1 MTGDADAGGPG
12 RDSFGERYTIQR
24 ELGHGGMATV
34 YLAHDAR
41 YQRDVAIKVLSP
53 EISHGVGSDRFQREI
68 AVAAKLTHPHIVP
81 LLDSGEHDGALWF
94 AMPVLDG
101 HSLRDR
107 LDREHSLP
115 IGEALR
121 IAGEVAGALTYAHEH
136 GVIHRDIK
144 PENILFSG
152 GSAIVTDFGL
162 AKSTEPMTGGESL
175 TRTGIAVGTALY
187 MSPEQSTGEALDLR
201 TDIYSLG
208 SVLYE
213 MLTGEPPYVGKSLQA
228 VIAKR
233 FSDPVPSARRLRT
246 TVSPALDAI
255 VECALAKNP
264 ADRFPST
271 AAFAE
276 ALSRVP
282 MSPDTSGAGLG
293 ATVPITAASFSGPGQ
308 AAAAPPSRRRRRV
321 MAATIVFAAAIATTQ
336 LARGYRSNASGASP
350 PRSIA
355 VLPFTNESSDKDQEY
370 FSAGMTD
377 ELMGA
382 LAALKQLRVAA
393 RASSYA
399 AKTQGSDI
407 KQMGHALGVDAVLEG
422 TVRKAGDHVRVSVD
436 LVNVANGSI
445 IWNDTYDRNLSDV
458 FAMQEQIAEAIVAAV
473 KLQLTDQRAIVPRST
488 GDVAAYEM
496 YLRGRHAVDMRTPR
510 ALDEATNWFRKAVDR
525 DPLYARAWAGL
536 ADDYLLQALNLY
548 AVPKDAF
555 AKGEAAARRALAL
568 DSTLAEAHTSL
579 GTVLFLNHRDF
590 AGAATEYDRAI
601 VLDPS
606 YPSAHYFYALM
617 LIGTDSARAES
628 EARRAQDLDP
638 LSPPMAQAVGIVRV
652 GLARYAAA
660 IPPLRAAVALDPDYY
675 FPHAWLAI
683 ALAHTGAADEAV
695 AEAKR
700 AVQLNPSSTLVL
712 DYLGEVYA
720 ELGKRDA
727 ALAVVERIDSVAKT
741 RPVSGVYTARIY
753 DRLHDAASAFRWLDY
768 AQANGEGQL
777 AQLLYFDSF
786 PYISQDPRFK
796 QLVRQLGLK
805 H

>member
-1 MTGDADAGGPG
+1 MTGDADAGGQG
-12 RDSFGERYTIQR
+12 RDSFSERYTIQR

-34 YLAHDAR
+34 YLARDAR

-115 IGEALR
+115 ISEAMR

-162 AKSTEPMTGGESL
+162 AKSTEPVAGGESL

-233 FSDPVPSARRLRT
+233 LSDPVPSARRLRT

-264 ADRFPST
+264 ADRFPSA

-276 ALSRVP
+276 ALSRVL
-282 MSPDTSGAGLG
+282 STDSSAAGLAASGA
-293 ATVPITAASFSGPGQ
+293 TTAASFSGPGQ
-308 AAAAPPSRRRRRV
+308 AAAAARPRRRRRL
-321 MAATIVFAAAIATTQ
+321 MAAVIVFAAAVATTQ
-336 LARGYRSNASGASP
+336 FARSYRASSGGASP

-355 VLPFTNESSDKDQEY
+355 VLPFTDESSDKDQEY

-382 LAALKQLRVAA
+382 LAAIKQLRVAA

-399 AKTQGSDI
+399 VKTQGSDI
-407 KQMGHALGVDAVLEG
+407 KQMGRALGVDAVLEG
-422 TVRKAGDHVRVSVD
+422 TVRKAGDHVRVAVD
-436 LVNVANGSI
+436 LVSVANGSI
-445 IWNDTYDRNLSDV
+445 IWNETYDKNVSDV
-458 FAMQEQIAEAIVAAV
+458 FVMQEQIAEAIVAAV
-473 KLQLTDQRAIVPRST
+473 KLQLTAQHAIVPRST

-525 DPLYARAWAGL
+525 DPLYARAWSGL

-579 GTVLFLNHRDF
+579 ATVLFLNHRDF
-590 AGAATEYDRAI
+590 AGAAGEYDRAI
-601 VLDPS
+601 ALDPA

-628 EARRAQDLDP
+628 EARRAQGLDP

-652 GLARYAAA
+652 GLAHYAAA
-660 IPPLRAAVALDPDYY
+660 IPPLRTAVALDPDYY

-683 ALAHTGAADEAV
+683 ALAHTGAAEEAV
-695 AEAKR
+695 VEAKR

-712 DYLGEVYA
+712 DYLAEVYA
-720 ELGKRDA
+720 EVGNRDS
-727 ALAVVERIDSVAKT
+727 ALAVARRIDSVSKT
-741 RPVSGVYTARIY
+741 RPVSGVYTARVY
-753 DRLHDAASAFRWLDY
+753 DRLHDAASAFGWLDY

-786 PYISQDPRFK
+786 PYISQDSRFK
-796 QLVRQLGLK
+796 QLVRRLGLK

>member
-1 MTGDADAGGPG
+1 MTGDADAGGQG
-12 RDSFGERYTIQR
+12 RDSFSERYTIQR

-34 YLAHDAR
+34 YLARDAR

-115 IGEALR
+115 ISEAVR

-162 AKSTEPMTGGESL
+162 AKSTEPVAGGESL

-233 FSDPVPSARRLRT
+233 LSDPVPSARRLRT

-264 ADRFPST
+264 ADRFPSA

-276 ALSRVP
+276 ALSRVL
-282 MSPDTSGAGLG
+282 STDSSAAGLAASGA
-293 ATVPITAASFSGPGQ
+293 TTAASFSGPGQ
-308 AAAAPPSRRRRRV
+308 AAAAARPRRRRRL
-321 MAATIVFAAAIATTQ
+321 MAAVIVFAAAVATTQ
-336 LARGYRSNASGASP
+336 FARSYRASSGGASP

-355 VLPFTNESSDKDQEY
+355 VLPFTDESSDKDQEY

-382 LAALKQLRVAA
+382 LAAIKQLRVAA

-399 AKTQGSDI
+399 VKTQGSDI
-407 KQMGHALGVDAVLEG
+407 KQMGRALGVDAVLEG
-422 TVRKAGDHVRVSVD
+422 TVRKAGDHVRVAVD
-436 LVNVANGSI
+436 LVSVANGSI
-445 IWNDTYDRNLSDV
+445 IWNETYDKNVSDV
-458 FAMQEQIAEAIVAAV
+458 FVMQEQIAEAIVAAV
-473 KLQLTDQRAIVPRST
+473 KLQLTAQHAIVPRST

-525 DPLYARAWAGL
+525 DPLYARAWSGL

-579 GTVLFLNHRDF
+579 ATVLFLNHRDF
-590 AGAATEYDRAI
+590 AGAAGEYDRAI
-601 VLDPS
+601 ALDPA

-628 EARRAQDLDP
+628 EARRAQGLDP

-652 GLARYAAA
+652 GLAHYAAA
-660 IPPLRAAVALDPDYY
+660 IPPLRTAVALDPDYY

-683 ALAHTGAADEAV
+683 ALAHTGAAEEAV
-695 AEAKR
+695 VEAKR

-712 DYLGEVYA
+712 DYLAEVYA
-720 ELGKRDA
+720 EVGNRDS
-727 ALAVVERIDSVAKT
+727 ALAVAGRIDSVSKT
-741 RPVSGVYTARIY
+741 RPVSGVYTARVY
-753 DRLHDAASAFRWLDY
+753 DRLHDAASAFGWLDY

-786 PYISQDPRFK
+786 PYISQDSRFK
-796 QLVRQLGLK
+796 QLVRRLGLK

>member
-1 MTGDADAGGPG
+1 MIDPPDGSPPPPG
-12 RDSFGERYTIQR
+12 FSHDRYQIVR

-34 YLAHDAR
+34 YLARDAR
-41 YQRDVAIKVLSP
+41 YQREVAIKVLSP

-94 AMPVLDG
+94 TMPVLDG

-115 IGEALR
+115 IGDSVR
-121 IAGEVAGALTYAHEH
+121 IAIEVAGALTYAHEH

-162 AKSTEPMTGGESL
+162 AKSTESAGGESL
-175 TRTGIAVGTALY
+175 TRTGMAVGTALY
-187 MSPEQSTGEALDLR
+187 MSPEQSTGEPLDAR
-201 TDIYSLG
+201 TDVYSLG

-213 MLTGEPPYVGKSLQA
+213 MLTGEPPYVGRTLQA

-233 FSDPVPSARRLRT
+233 LSDPVPSARRLRP

-255 VECALAKNP
+255 IERALARHP

-276 ALSRVP
+276 ALSRLAP
-282 MSPDTSGAGLG
+282 YAGDGASTDV
-293 ATVPITAASFSGPGQ
+293 ATTVPVATTSPPVAAR
-308 AAAAPPSRRRRRV
+308 ARRRRRV
-321 MAATIVFAAAIATTQ
+321 LAMVAVFAAAVVTAQ
-336 LARGYRSNASGASP
+336 LARGYRSRAAAASP

-355 VLPFTNESSDKDQEY
+355 VLPFTNESADKDQEY

-382 LAALKQLRVAA
+382 LAAIKQLRVAA

-399 AKTQGSDI
+399 VKNQGTDI
-407 KQMGHALGVDAVLEG
+407 KKMGRALGVDAVLEG
-422 TVRKAGDHVRVSVD
+422 AVRKAGDHVRVSVD
-436 LVNVANGSI
+436 LVNVSNGSI
-445 IWNDTYDRNLSDV
+445 IWNETYDKNVSDV

-473 KLQLTDQRAIVPRST
+473 KIQLTDQRAIVPRST
-488 GDVAAYEM
+488 GDVDAYEM
-496 YLRGRHAVDMRTPR
+496 YLRGRHAVDMRTPH
-510 ALDEATNWFRKAVDR
+510 ALDDATNWFRKAVDR
-525 DPLYARAWAGL
+525 DPLYARAWSGL

-548 AVPKDAF
+548 AVPKEAF
-555 AKGEAAARRALAL
+555 AQGEAAARRALAL
-568 DSTLAEAHTSL
+568 DSTLADAHTSL
-579 GTVLFLNHRDF
+579 ATVLFLSHRDF
-590 AGAATEYDRAI
+590 AGAAAEYDRA
-601 VLDPS
+601 VALDPS
-606 YPSAHYFYALM
+606 YPSAHYFYSLM

-628 EARRAQDLDP
+628 EARRAQELDP

-652 GLARYAAA
+652 GLAHYAEA

-675 FPHAWLAI
+675 FPHAWLSI
-683 ALAHTGAADEAV
+683 ALAHSGAGDEAV

-720 ELGKRDA
+720 ETGNRAA
-727 ALAVVERIDSVAKT
+727 ALAVAQRIDSISKS

-753 DRLHDAASAFRWLDY
+753 DRLHDGASAFRWLDY
-768 AQANGEGQL
+768 ALANGEGQL
-777 AQLLYFDSF
+777 SQLFYFDSF

-796 QLVRQLGLK
+796 QLARQLGLK
-805 H
+805 R

>member
-1 MTGDADAGGPG
+1 MSGLADAGGMNPEP
-12 RDSFGERYTIQR
+12 FGDRYTIQR

-34 YLAHDAR
+34 YLARDSR
-41 YQRDVAIKVLSP
+41 YQRDVAIKILSP

-107 LDREHSLP
+107 LEREHTLP
-115 IGEALR
+115 IDDALR
-121 IAGEVAGALTYAHEH
+121 IVVDVAGALAYAHER
-136 GVIHRDIK
+136 GIIHRDIK

-162 AKSTEPMTGGESL
+162 AKSTESTGGGESL
-175 TRTGIAVGTALY
+175 TRTGMAVGTALY
-187 MSPEQSTGEALDLR
+187 MSPEQATGEALDAR
-201 TDIYSLG
+201 TDVYSLG

-213 MLTGEPPYVGKSLQA
+213 MLAGEPPYIGKSIQA

-233 FSDPVPSARRLRT
+233 FSDPVPSARRLRP

-255 VECALAKNP
+255 VQRALAKHP
-264 ADRFPST
+264 ADRFPS
-271 AAFAE
+271 
-276 ALSRVP
+276 
-282 MSPDTSGAGLG
+282 AG
-293 ATVPITAASFSGPGQ
+293 SFSEAISRLSLPTDS
-308 AAAAPPSRRRRRV
+308 AAAATIP
-321 MAATIVFAAAIATTQ
+321 MAAHAQEPAAIARRSKRRSRAIAAACVFAAAIATTQ
-336 LARGYRSNASGASP
+336 LVRGYRSKSAGASP

-355 VLPFTNESSDKDQEY
+355 VLPFANESADKDQEY

-399 AKTQGSDI
+399 VKNQGSDI
-407 KQMGHALGVDAVLEG
+407 KKMGKALGVDAVLEG

-436 LVNVANGSI
+436 LVNVSNGSI
-445 IWNDTYDRNLSDV
+445 IWNDTYDKDLSDV
-458 FAMQEQIAEAIVAAV
+458 FVMQEQIAEAIVAAV

-496 YLRGRHAVDMRTPR
+496 YLRGRHAVDIRTPH

-525 DPLYARAWAGL
+525 DPLYARAWSGL

-579 GTVLFLNHRDF
+579 ATVLFLHHRDF
-590 AGAATEYDRAI
+590 AAAAAEYDRAI
-601 VLDPS
+601 ALDPA
-606 YPSAHYFYALM
+606 YPSSHYFYALL
-617 LIGTDSARAES
+617 LIGTDSARAEA
-628 EARRAQDLDP
+628 EARRAQELDP

-652 GLARYAAA
+652 GLAQYRAA
-660 IPPLRAAVALDPDYY
+660 IQPLRAAVALDPDYY
-675 FPHAWLAI
+675 FPHAWLAV
-683 ALAHTGAADEAV
+683 ALAHSGAIPEAV

-700 AVQLNPSSTLVL
+700 AVQLNPSSSLVL

-720 ELGKRDA
+720 EAGERA
-727 ALAVVERIDSVAKT
+727 EALAVGQEIDSISKS

-753 DRLHDAASAFRWLDY
+753 DRLHDAATAFRWLDY
-768 AQANGEGQL
+768 ALANGEGQL
-777 AQLLYFDSF
+777 AQLYYFDSF

-796 QLVRQLGLK
+796 QLARQLGVNR
-805 H
+805 

>member
-1 MTGDADAGGPG
+1 MTGDADAGGP
-12 RDSFGERYTIQR
+12 RDSFSERYTIQR

-34 YLAHDAR
+34 YLARDAR
-41 YQRDVAIKVLSP
+41 YQRDVAIKFLSP

-115 IGEALR
+115 IDEAVR
-121 IAGEVAGALTYAHEH
+121 IAVEVAGALTYAHEH
-136 GVIHRDIK
+136 GVIHRDVK

-162 AKSTEPMTGGESL
+162 AKSTEPLAGGESL

-187 MSPEQSTGEALDLR
+187 MSPEQSTGDVLDAR
-201 TDIYSLG
+201 TDVYSLG

-233 FSDPVPSARRLRT
+233 FSDPVPSARRLRS

-255 VECALAKNP
+255 VERALGKHA

-276 ALSRVP
+276 ALLR
-282 MSPDTSGAGLG
+282 L
-293 ATVPITAASFSGPGQ
+293 
-308 AAAAPPSRRRRRV
+308 PPSADSSAMGAATTMPMTAGSASAPVRILARARSRKGRRV
-321 MAATIVFAAAIATTQ
+321 VAIAVVFAAVVAATQ
-336 LARGYRSNASGASP
+336 LARAYRSKPAGASP

-355 VLPFTNESSDKDQEY
+355 VLPFTDESSDKDQEY

-382 LAALKQLRVAA
+382 LAGLKQLRVAA

-399 AKTQGSDI
+399 AKSQGSDI
-407 KQMGHALGVDAVLEG
+407 KKMGRALGVDAVLEG
-422 TVRKAGDHVRVSVD
+422 TVRKAGDHVRVAVD

-445 IWNDTYDRNLSDV
+445 IWNDTYDKNVSDV
-458 FAMQEQIAEAIVAAV
+458 FAMQEQIAEAVVAAV
-473 KLQLTDQRAIVPRST
+473 KLQLTDQQNIVRRST

-496 YLRGRHAVDMRTPR
+496 YMRGRHAVDMRTPY
-510 ALDEATNWFRKAVDR
+510 ALDDATSWFRKAVDR
-525 DPLYARAWAGL
+525 DPLYARAWSGL

-579 GTVLFLNHRDF
+579 ATVLFLHHRDF
-590 AGAATEYDRAI
+590 AGAAAEYDRAI
-601 VLDPS
+601 ALDPS

-628 EARRAQDLDP
+628 EARRSQDLDP

-652 GLARYAAA
+652 GLAHYAEA
-660 IPPLRAAVALDPDYY
+660 IAPLRAAVALDPDYY
-675 FPHAWLAI
+675 FPHAWLSI
-683 ALAHTGAADEAV
+683 ALAHTGAPQEAV

-720 ELGKRDA
+720 EIGDRA
-727 ALAVVERIDSVAKT
+727 AAIAVGGRIDSISKT

-753 DRLHDAASAFRWLDY
+753 DRLHDGPSAFRWLDY
-768 AQANGEGQL
+768 ALANGEGQL
-777 AQLLYFDSF
+777 TQLFYFDSF
-786 PYISQDPRFK
+786 PFISQDARFK
-796 QLVRQLGLK
+796 QLARQLGLK
-805 H
+805 R